1 IPGTAAA
8 VGVGPFEMTPRSV
21 IGVNEL
27 APASNPGSGVPSANV
42 VIELFAGVVT
52 ELFVRRSSLW
62 KHRTPTALPASDAW
76 ISAQFRAAIP
86 AVAHS
91 ISDTRMPTR
100 VIVLTCIAS
109 YLLEIDSNLRVLIE
123 LRPCTGPARCH
134 WE

>member
-1 IPGTAAA
+1 MV
-8 VGVGPFEMTPRSV
+8 VGVGPFEITPRSV

-52 ELFVRRSSLW
+52 GLFVHRSSLW
-62 KHRTPTALPASDAW
+62 KHRTPTALPENDAW

-91 ISDTRMPTR
+91 ISDTRMLAR

-109 YLLEIDSNLRVLIE
+109 YLLEIDSNLR
-123 LRPCTGPARCH
+123 GFY
-134 WE
+134 